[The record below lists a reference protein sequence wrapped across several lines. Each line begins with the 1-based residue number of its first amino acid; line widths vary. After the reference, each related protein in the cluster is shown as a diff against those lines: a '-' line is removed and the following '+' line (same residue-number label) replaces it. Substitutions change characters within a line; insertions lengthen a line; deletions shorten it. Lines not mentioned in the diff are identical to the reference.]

1 MGQTVNRCVSKHCE
15 KPNFLKVHNEFGKV
29 TKFETF
35 RSLFSGRCGRFK
47 KCRLMNP
54 WNNTKEGPCA
64 SELLLIEFSPNL
76 IGIAVPLYL
85 AAASNLF

>member
-1 MGQTVNRCVSKHCE
+1 MGQHYIGPFVGGG
-15 KPNFLKVHNEFGKV
+15 F
-29 TKFETF
+29 
-35 RSLFSGRCGRFK
+35 
-47 KCRLMNP
+47 P